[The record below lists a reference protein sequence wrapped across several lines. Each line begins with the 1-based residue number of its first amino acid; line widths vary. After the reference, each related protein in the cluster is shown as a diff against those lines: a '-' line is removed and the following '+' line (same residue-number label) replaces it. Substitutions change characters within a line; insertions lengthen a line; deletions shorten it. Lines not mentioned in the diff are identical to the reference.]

1 MGVPKTLP
9 RRERTSLPAA
19 CGGLPSGFW
28 VRPKS
33 NSPWPVRCSPLG
45 PAPPPPPKMLCN
57 RLRPGCVSE
66 GCEAGSSLLVFG
78 PTAVLLKDEELV
90 LGLAQ
95 EQHVVPLALVEGT
108 MMFAAA
114 KTRHIGGQGSGILRP
129 TEGTPFTF
137 EAIAQLPDELEEGAC
152 VGRDFDA
159 DGLDRKLVV
168 APLH

>member
-78 PTAVLLKDEELV
+78 PTVVLLKGEELV

-95 EQHVVPLALVEGT
+95 EQHIVPRALVEGT
-108 MMFAAA
+108 MMFAATEA
-114 KTRHIGGQGSGILRP
+114 RHVGGQGSGILRP
-129 TEGTPFTF
+129 TEGALFTLK
-137 EAIAQLPDELEEGAC
+137 AIAELTDELEESARIR
-152 VGRDFDA
+152 RDFDSNSL
-159 DGLDRKLVV
+159 DGELFV